1 MEKVKKGL
9 REKTNF
15 SEDRY
20 EIRLSGSGGQG
31 LITAGVILAEAVSVG
46 DGMNSVHTQSYG
58 PEARGGRTHCDV
70 IVSKGEIYFPEATK
84 LDLLLSLTQES
95 ADAYSPLLKKDGLFI
110 IDSDYVTQKPEHQFI
125 EVPFTGK
132 TREKLGSAVATNVV
146 CLGFITQLTNIIT
159 KKSIEKFLVERFPE
173 MFKKSNLKAINLGY
187 KMAKKYNKNNT
198 SSGSK
203 ELLETEID
211 RL

>member
-1 MEKVKKGL
+1 MAKAKNGSKK
-9 REKTNF
+9 KTNF

-46 DGMNSVHTQSYG
+46 DGKNAVHTQSYG
-58 PEARGGRTHCDV
+58 PEARGGRTRCDV
-70 IVSKGEIYFPEATK
+70 IISKGDIYFPEATK

-95 ADAYSPLLKKDGLFI
+95 ADAYSPLLKNDGFFI
-110 IDSDYVTQKPEHQFI
+110 IDSDYVTQKPERLFI
-125 EVPFTGK
+125 EVPFTEK

-146 CLGFITQLTNIIT
+146 CLGFITQLTNIVT

-173 MFKKSNLKAINLGY
+173 RFKKSNLKAINLGY
-187 KMAKKYNKNNT
+187 EMARKYNRSNA
-198 SSGSK
+198 SCGSE